1 MIANLNKPFAG
12 WDPES
17 GIGWELAAPPRG
29 ARPFSVYERYSP
41 GAPELS
47 QAERI

>member
-1 MIANLNKPFAG
+1 MIANLNKTIGG

-17 GIGWELAAPPRG
+17 GIGWEVAAPAR
-29 ARPFSVYERYSP
+29 ARPFNVYERYSP

>member
-1 MIANLNKPFAG
+1 MIANLNKTFGG

-17 GIGWELAAPPRG
+17 EVAAPPRG

-41 GAPELS
+41 GVPELS